1 MTKVP
6 QAKILTAGDSALTV
20 EFGNEIS
27 EEINGKVLAL
37 DKAIRQ
43 SGVKGITETI
53 PTYRSLLICY
63 DPCVIRHAALKRR
76 VSRLAEQ
83 LGAAASEDGR
93 IVEIPVCYGGE
104 FGEDL
109 PDVAAHAGLS
119 EEEVIRIHS
128 SKDYLIYMLGFL
140 PGFAYLGGM
149 DSRIA
154 TPRLKTPRVKIPAGS
169 VAIGGEQTGIYP
181 IASPGGWQLIGSTP
195 VRPYDPDRD
204 DPILYRAGDR
214 IRFVPISAEEYRRI
228 QSLAERGAYEC
239 VIREGG
245 TGNGN

>member
-1 MTKVP
+1 MP
-6 QAKILTAGDSALTV
+6 QARILTAGDSALTV

-37 DKAIRQ
+37 DNAIQ
-43 SGVKGITETI
+43 KEGIVGITETI

-63 DPCVIRHAALKRR
+63 DPCAIRYAALKRR
-76 VSRLAEQ
+76 VSRLAER
-83 LGAAASEDGR
+83 LGAASSGAGR

-119 EEEVIRIHS
+119 EEEVVRIHS

-181 IASPGGWQLIGSTP
+181 IASPGGWRLIGSTP
-195 VRPYDPDRD
+195 VRPYDPDRE

-214 IRFVPISAEEYRRI
+214 IRFVPVSAEEYRKI
-228 QSLAERGAYEC
+228 QALADQGTYPC
-239 VIREGG
+239 TVREGG
-245 TGNGN
+245 TGNGI